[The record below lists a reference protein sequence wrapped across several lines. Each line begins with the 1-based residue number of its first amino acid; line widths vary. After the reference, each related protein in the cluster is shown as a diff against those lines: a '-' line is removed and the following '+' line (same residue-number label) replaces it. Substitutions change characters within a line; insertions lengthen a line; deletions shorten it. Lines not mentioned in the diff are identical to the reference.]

1 MCYFI
6 IFVHNFFFY
15 GYLYTIYF
23 VVKILW
29 YVKKAYC
36 NYRFFV
42 VVNFISITNTS
53 FSKKI
58 TNTLFLM
65 QVIIKIYWRI
75 DALLEWLI
83 VAIAENMHA
92 LLHSLLAVFAIYF
105 LIWLSIFSLLNRE
118 KLYRI
123 QDKQG
128 IQCTTLL
135 KDSHSTWDILREF
148 LHLWNHG
155 ELVACAGQKIRCTL
169 VIKCTRFYQTW
180 QACDQFT
187 GLALLWSLCQCRIL
201 SRLSSFRFTEIGTKI
216 SSTTTC

>member
-15 GYLYTIYF
+15 GYLYTIYLLWKYYDISKKLIVIIDF
-23 VVKILW
+23 LLLLIL
-29 YVKKAYC
+29 YQLL
-36 NYRFFV
+36 
-42 VVNFISITNTS
+42 ILHSQ
-53 FSKKI
+53 KKI

-105 LIWLSIFSLLNRE
+105 LIWLSDPQ
-118 KLYRI
+118 RI
-123 QDKQG
+123 
-128 IQCTTLL
+128 
-135 KDSHSTWDILREF
+135 SAS
-148 LHLWNHG
+148 LWNHG

>member
-15 GYLYTIYF
+15 GYLYTIYLLWKYYDISKKLIVIIDF
-23 VVKILW
+23 LLLLIL
-29 YVKKAYC
+29 YQLL
-36 NYRFFV
+36 
-42 VVNFISITNTS
+42 ILHSQ
-53 FSKKI
+53 KKI

-135 KDSHSTWDILREF
+135 KDSHSTCDILREI